1 MEERDL
7 NIFLV
12 PLLKTFLHYTDRTFE
27 DHSFEVAIIHISVND
42 IISERKSPDFDYV
55 LKN

>member
-1 MEERDL
+1 ML
-7 NIFLV
+7 T
-12 PLLKTFLHYTDRTFE
+12 LLRHKTNRTFE

-42 IISERKSPDFDYV
+42 IISERKSPDFEYV